1 MESIRVVLVSVPR
14 DEAREMATAIVEE
27 RLAACINI
35 VPRIDSVYWWD
46 DKIETDTESL
56 MIIKTTEARMQE
68 LIEYIEENH
77 PYDLPEVLALPLV
90 AGLAEYVAWIKEETE

>member
-56 MIIKTTEARMQE
+56 MIIKTTAARMQE

>member
-14 DEAREMATAIVEE
+14 DEARELATAIVEE

-46 DKIETDTESL
+46 DKIETDSESL
-56 MIIKTTEARMQE
+56 MIIKTTAGRIEE

-77 PYDLPEVLALPLV
+77 PYDLPEVLALPLTE
-90 AGLAEYVAWIKEETE
+90 GLPDYIAWIKEETE

>member
-1 MESIRVVLVSVPR
+1 MESIRVVLVSIPR

-46 DKIETDTESL
+46 DKIETDSESL
-56 MIIKTTEARMQE
+56 MIIKTTAGRIEE

-77 PYDLPEVLALPLV
+77 PYDLPEVLALPLTE
-90 AGLAEYVAWIKEETE
+90 GLPDYIAWIKEETE

>member
-56 MIIKTTEARMQE
+56 MIIKTTSARMQE

>member
-46 DKIETDTESL
+46 DKIETDSESL
-56 MIIKTTEARMQE
+56 MIIKTTAGRIEE

-77 PYDLPEVLALPLV
+77 PYDLPEVLALPLTE
-90 AGLAEYVAWIKEETE
+90 GLPDYIAWIKEETE

>member
-14 DEAREMATAIVEE
+14 DEARQLATAIVEE

-35 VPRIDSVYWWD
+35 VPRIDSVYRWD

-56 MIIKTTEARMQE
+56 MIIKTTAGRMDE

-77 PYDLPEVLALPLV
+77 PYDLPEVIAMPLV
-90 AGLAEYVAWIKEETE
+90 AGLAEYIAWIKEETE

>member
-14 DEAREMATAIVEE
+14 DEARELATAIVEE

-46 DKIETDTESL
+46 DKIETDSESL
-56 MIIKTTEARMQE
+56 MIIKTTAGRIDE

-77 PYDLPEVLALPLV
+77 PYDLPEVLALPLTE
-90 AGLAEYVAWIKEETE
+90 GLPDYIAWIKEETE